1 MYYLKH
7 GMLPL
12 LVCVAEHVIDNSL
25 VLYSLALM
33 FWAKVV
39 CAQAVELCRVAV

>member
-1 MYYLKH
+1 MYYLEH

-12 LVCVAEHVIDNSL
+12 LVCEAEHVIDNSL

-39 CAQAVELCRVAV
+39 CKKAVELCRVAV

>member
-1 MYYLKH
+1 MGVLEH

-12 LVCVAEHVIDNSL
+12 LVCMAEHVIDNSL

-33 FWAKVV
+33 FWEKVV
-39 CAQAVELCRVAV
+39 CAKAVELCRVAV